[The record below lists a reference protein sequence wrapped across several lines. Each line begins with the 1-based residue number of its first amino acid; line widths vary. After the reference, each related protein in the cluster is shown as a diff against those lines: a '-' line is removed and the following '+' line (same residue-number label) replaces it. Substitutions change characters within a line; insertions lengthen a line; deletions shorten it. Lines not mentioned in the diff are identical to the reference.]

1 MYGLRISSAYW
12 ILELMETVPANPK
25 SSICSLRKH
34 RSPTHC
40 PKPVQRYGTIS
51 SPNGWKDHPQAGK
64 LSWQVRQCL
73 ASGNHPS
80 DAKISSSILPE
91 DIYIYIYPSL
101 RKRHWIESRDV
112 ALPEKKR
119 GRPARSKTPWTQ
131 RPTKHLKNHI
141 REGLGMQKHPSA
153 YVKFNGYPY
162 SLATQ
167 GCKLNLMSARNQWR
181 TAIAGILRF
190 FRSAPQCRDQCKS

>member
-1 MYGLRISSAYW
+1 MERSSPSRK
-12 ILELMETVPANPK
+12 IELTGKTMSCQWQ
-25 SSICSLRKH
+25 SSIWCKNL
-34 RSPTHC
+34 
-40 PKPVQRYGTIS
+40 
-51 SPNGWKDHPQAGK
+51 K
-64 LSWQVRQCL
+64 LNIAR
-73 ASGNHPS
+73 GH
-80 DAKISSSILPE
+80 
-91 DIYIYIYPSL
+91 IYIYPSL